1 MVKTDNMCI
10 LLEGLTFYAYH
21 GVLPQ
26 ETKVGN
32 EFTVDLRLYANF
44 EKAALTDELEG
55 TVNYAEVFQAVETE
69 MSRPSLLLEHVCGRI
84 GRRLLADF
92 PMIEVVE
99 VRLCKQNPPMGAD
112 VRRVGVEMRFS
123 R

>member
-1 MVKTDNMCI
+1 MKTDHMCV

-32 EFTVDLRLYANF
+32 EFTVDLRLYVDF
-44 EKAALTDELEG
+44 ERASRSDELDG
-55 TVNYAEVFQAVETE
+55 TVNYAEVFQTVKEE
-69 MSRPSLLLEHVCGRI
+69 MNRPSRLLEHVCGRI

-92 PMIEVVE
+92 QLIEVAE
-99 VRLCKQNPPMGAD
+99 VRLCKRNPPMGAD
-112 VRRVGVEMRFS
+112 VRRVGVEMCFYR
-123 R
+123 